1 MWECNLYA
9 YQNNLKTALNLSS
22 ATGVI
27 VVNVE
32 ASGPA
37 EKAGVLLGDVLVTF
51 DGVTVGDTGDV
62 LALLNSS
69 DRIGKAV
76 NVQVVRGGVLVELAI
91 AVGERSTKEE

>member
-1 MWECNLYA
+1 
-9 YQNNLKTALNLSS
+9 LNLTST
-22 ATGVI
+22 TGLI

-37 EKAGVLLGDVLVTF
+37 ENAGVLLGDVLVTF

-69 DRIGKAV
+69 DRIGKTV
-76 NVQVVRGGVLVELAI
+76 NLQLVRAGVLVELAI
-91 AVGERSTKEE
+91 ALGERPL

>member
-1 MWECNLYA
+1 MY
-9 YQNNLKTALNLSS
+9 LKIAVTST
-22 ATGVI
+22 TGLI

-37 EKAGVLLGDVLVTF
+37 ENAGVLLGDVLVTF

-69 DRIGKAV
+69 DRIGKTV
-76 NVQVVRGGVLVELAI
+76 NVQLVRAGVLVELAI
-91 AVGERSTKEE
+91 AVGERPL